1 MQGRIV
7 ANIADR
13 YKVKVANKEYTC
25 YIRGN
30 IKQKENKPVVGDIV
44 KISLVDMD
52 KNEGIIEEIL
62 PRTVWIKRPKMS
74 NITQVIFVIAVK
86 NPKPDLLMLDKQ
98 IAYSEFLKL
107 KVAIVINKIDLSKD
121 FDKIKEIYTKIG
133 YPVIEMSV
141 KDCIGIQE
149 LKNILKE
156 NINAFSGLSG
166 VGKSSLINLLF
177 ERELTQ
183 EGNISRKNKK
193 GKNTTTGTVLYE
205 IDKNTYIADTPGF
218 SSFTVEEIPSKELFM
233 YFKEFTNYVQDCEYL
248 DCTHIKEETCGIR
261 KAVKEG
267 KISNQRY
274 ENFCK
279 IYQELKDK
287 EGY

>member
-7 ANIADR
+7 ANIADKYR
-13 YKVKVANKEYTC
+13 VKVENKEYTC
-25 YIRGN
+25 YVRGN
-30 IKQKENKPVVGDIV
+30 IKRKENKPIVGDIV
-44 KISLVDMD
+44 NIDLVDIN

-74 NITQVIFVIAVK
+74 NITQVIFVISAK

-107 KVAIVINKIDLSKD
+107 KIVIVINKIDLSND
-121 FDKIKEIYTKIG
+121 FYKMKEIYTKIG

-141 KDCIGIQE
+141 KSRIGICE
-149 LKNILKE
+149 LKKILKG

-177 ERELTQ
+177 EKNLTQ
-183 EGNISRKNKK
+183 EGDISKKNKK

-218 SSFTVEEIPSKELFM
+218 SSFTVEEIPSKELYK
-233 YFKEFTNYVQDCEYL
+233 YFKEFKDYTKNCEYI

-261 KAVKEG
+261 KAVKNG
-267 KISNQRY
+267 KISSKRY

-279 IYQELKDK
+279 IYRQLKDR
-287 EGY
+287 EEY

>member
-1 MQGRIV
+1 MQDRIV
-7 ANIADR
+7 ANIANR
-13 YKVKVANKEYTC
+13 YKVKVANKEYIC

-30 IKQKENKPVVGDIV
+30 IKQKENKPVVGDMV
-44 KISLVDMD
+44 KISLVDKD
-52 KNEGIIEEIL
+52 EGVIEEIL

-74 NITQVIFVIAVK
+74 NITQVIFVIAAK
-86 NPKPDLLMLDKQ
+86 NPRPDLLVLDKQ

-107 KVAIVINKIDLSKD
+107 KVVIVINKIDLSNDYYKL
-121 FDKIKEIYTKIG
+121 KEIYTKIG

-141 KDCIGIQE
+141 KDGIGIQE
-149 LKNILKE
+149 LKKVLKG

-177 ERELTQ
+177 EKELTL

-233 YFKEFTNYVQDCEYL
+233 YFKEFTNYVQDCEYV
-248 DCTHIKEETCGIR
+248 DCMHIKEESCGIR
-261 KAVKEG
+261 KSVEEG

-274 ENFCK
+274 ENYCK
-279 IYQELKDK
+279 VYQELKEK
-287 EGY
+287 EEY